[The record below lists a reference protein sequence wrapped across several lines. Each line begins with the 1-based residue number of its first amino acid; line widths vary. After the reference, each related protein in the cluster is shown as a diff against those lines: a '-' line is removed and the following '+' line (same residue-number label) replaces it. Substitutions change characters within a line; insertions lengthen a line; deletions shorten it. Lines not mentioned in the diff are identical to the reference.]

1 MVTIEANCP
10 LMIGSILRF
19 KTAVA
24 LVLLGLLTLLAGIGQ
39 KTFWAPP
46 ETITATAPTGT
57 AAPLTVFDEKLRTL
71 HPGTVNIQVKGEGAF
86 LMAAGRPD
94 DVDAWVGKTAHNT
107 VTGVSED
114 GKALQQTHTDGDA
127 TAPSPAGS
135 DLWVSSENA
144 RGELNSA
151 WNAPADGDWSL
162 LLATDGT
169 KPAPSSIT
177 ITFPND
183 TSTPWAIPFMV
194 LGGLLIIAG
203 AALLVLKPK
212 SGNRTGNGTDGGRD
226 DDSGSGDDGGVSAF
240 ARRAQAKAAARRA
253 GQASTASTQQPAAP
267 GSAAPET
274 AVPETPVPDTA
285 RQPTTP
291 EKTAP
296 EKTAPKQKT
305 ALEQKTVQKKG
316 AGTAR
321 RSGIVVALLTATAV
335 AGTSVAAQAS
345 QTPAPSPSAPVSSAP
360 ATPAPSN
367 ATPGSSTADQDQAG
381 DAPVLLDAQFRRVL
395 EQVAGAVD
403 AGDAAK
409 DAAKLAPRVA
419 KSELEVRT
427 QNYKIRSQVGSYEAR
442 MPVRSTKLLTTV
454 VTNKRSWPRSVMAV
468 TQGDGNVVPQLLTLT
483 QASPREN
490 YKLVS
495 STPLQPG
502 ATFPAIGRAGTE
514 TMASAD
520 KSGLLYSGD
529 EALAGLGDR
538 LTTATS
544 AFKDKLVEG
553 QSSPYIAD
561 TLAYQAD
568 VVKSGVNGTFAFTH
582 KVAPENTVV
591 FRTADGGALVLG
603 RLNFS
608 FDGTPKAAGD
618 KLTIGDD
625 AAALAGGKETST
637 GMVLK
642 FAESVAVYVPPAG
655 SKDPM
660 KLVAATR
667 GLVGAAFK

>member
-1 MVTIEANCP
+1 
-10 LMIGSILRF
+10 MIGSILRF

-46 ETITATAPTGT
+46 ETITATAPAGT
-57 AAPLTVFDEKLRTL
+57 AAPLTVFEEKLRTL
-71 HPGTVNIQVKGEGAF
+71 HPGTVKIQVKGEGAF
-86 LMAAGRPD
+86 LLAAGRPD

-107 VTGVSED
+107 VDGVSED
-114 GKALQQTHTDGDA
+114 GKALQLTHTDGEA

-135 DLWVSSENA
+135 DLWVTTENA
-144 RGELNSA
+144 TGEMDYS

-162 LLATDGT
+162 LLAADGT

-177 ITFPND
+177 MTFPND
-183 TSTPWAIPFMV
+183 TSTPWAIPLMV

-203 AALLVLKPK
+203 GALLVLKPK
-212 SGNRTGNGTDGGRD
+212 SGNRSGNGGG
-226 DDSGSGDDGGVSAF
+226 GSTF
-240 ARRAQAKAAARRA
+240 ARRAQAKAAARR
-253 GQASTASTQQPAAP
+253 GDQGPAA
-267 GSAAPET
+267 GTQETAAPET
-274 AVPETPVPDTA
+274 APQPATPEKAVPEKA
-285 RQPTTP
+285 TP

-296 EKTAPKQKT
+296 EKA
-305 ALEQKTVQKKG
+305 AAGQKKG

-321 RSGIVVALLTATAV
+321 RSGIVVAVLTAAAV

-345 QTPAPSPSAPVSSAP
+345 QTPSPSAPASSAP
-360 ATPAPSN
+360 AADG
-367 ATPGSSTADQDQAG
+367 ATPGSSAEGQTG

-419 KSELEVRT
+419 KSELQVRT

-468 TQGDGNVVPQLLTLT
+468 TQGEGNVVPQLLTLT

-502 ATFPAIGRAGTE
+502 ATFPGIGRAGTE
-514 TMASAD
+514 TLAPAD
-520 KSGLLYSGD
+520 KTGLAYSGD

-538 LTTATS
+538 LTKADST
-544 AFKDKLVEG
+544 FKDKLVEG

-582 KVAPENTVV
+582 KAAADNTVV

-608 FDGTPKAAGD
+608 FDGTPKADGD

-637 GMVLK
+637 GMVLD
-642 FAESVAVYVPPAG
+642 FAESVAVYVPAAG

-667 GLVGAAFK
+667 GLVGAKFK